1 MFKGPYMLLSRS
13 PTVIVLALIAVSSTR
28 TPHKTVTSETDG
40 GKSGEGMLS
49 QDARPGNCR
58 VTLSSDGRFV
68 PPSPVPAGPASHLEI
83 ASDQFWFG
91 TEKLWTVLPADG
103 TWPGSVPGKPGDFAY
118 SNKLPWFRLHPAFS
132 ENDGPLTITGKRLDG
147 PSPSFTEIFLS
158 NAFSRDD
165 DNAMIM
171 GGIEIPAFGCWEI
184 TGQYKDQQLT
194 FTAWVAPPL
203 EQEMSSSTIS
213 AEPLARESPPSRIQ
227 VDGEVQAR
235 SLFYRVTP
243 EIPPAAEAASIS
255 GTVVLHAVITT
266 SGRTSEL
273 QYLSGPPL
281 LSQAAIDAA
290 TWWQYGIAFA
300 NDQPDEPVE
309 VDTTINV
316 VFPEPHN

>member
-1 MFKGPYMLLSRS
+1 
-13 PTVIVLALIAVSSTR
+13 
-28 TPHKTVTSETDG
+28 
-40 GKSGEGMLS
+40 
-49 QDARPGNCR
+49 
-58 VTLSSDGRFV
+58 
-68 PPSPVPAGPASHLEI
+68 
-83 ASDQFWFG
+83 
-91 TEKLWTVLPADG
+91 
-103 TWPGSVPGKPGDFAY
+103 
-118 SNKLPWFRLHPAFS
+118 
-132 ENDGPLTITGKRLDG
+132 
-147 PSPSFTEIFLS
+147 
-158 NAFSRDD
+158 
-165 DNAMIM
+165 MIIS
-171 GGIEIPAFGCWEI
+171 GIEIPEFGCWEI

-194 FTAWVAPPL
+194 STVWVAPAL

-213 AEPLARESPPSRIQ
+213 AEPLAQESPPRRIQ

-243 EIPPAAEAASIS
+243 EIPRTAEAASIS

-290 TWWQYGIAFA
+290 TWWQYGVAFA

-309 VDTTINV
+309 VDSTINV